1 MSPYTV
7 IIVNID
13 VLVTVLTILLVPR
26 QLVLVTEDV
35 LLDGL
40 VLFVRKVILHAYH
53 YEKKNLYLGY
63 MPRLCI
69 CTSLRIIVCYVN
81 IVIHTYIY
89 KQIWFKLMQN
99 YIIWYD
105 LMHFVMISTN
115 LISYFKREAV
125 FWRWCKL
132 SCSPLYH
139 LMHAVCSDQKAKSS
153 KIPSS
158 RIEITIWLVN
168 IFSTEHDL

>member
-69 CTSLRIIVCYVN
+69 
-81 IVIHTYIY
+81 
-89 KQIWFKLMQN
+89 
-99 YIIWYD
+99 
-105 LMHFVMISTN
+105 
-115 LISYFKREAV
+115 
-125 FWRWCKL
+125 
-132 SCSPLYH
+132 
-139 LMHAVCSDQKAKSS
+139 
-153 KIPSS
+153 
-158 RIEITIWLVN
+158 
-168 IFSTEHDL
+168 